1 MSCKVSA
8 PVDILPFV
16 EILSQF
22 VGSSIP
28 NSSAE
33 DAGGQALSSYRELID
48 RNGLLNIR
56 EIEQGTGRISLLQ
69 T

>member
-1 MSCKVSA
+1 MALHMSCKVSA

-16 EILSQF
+16 EVLSQF

-33 DAGGQALSSYRELID
+33 DAGGQALSSCMELID
-48 RNGLLNIR
+48 RNRLWNTQ
-56 EIEQGTGRISLLQ
+56 EIE
-69 T
+69 